1 MGARSTKH
9 HTEVKSITDVPSTR
23 HDMEVKSITDLPN
36 EIIQKFIMVHLASTD
51 VHSFSMTGVKRFKQ
65 IAEDELEKRRE

>member
-1 MGARSTKH
+1 
-9 HTEVKSITDVPSTR
+9 
-23 HDMEVKSITDLPN
+23 MEVKSITDLPN